1 MNTFNKILKY
11 IFLFTLLINLTSSCT
26 LLELQPK
33 EWLASNWEGKVCSR
47 LWSPNAQ
54 FGKISKHD
62 CANINITIPKFEKDI
77 QGANLEYKLE
87 ENKEGGLR
95 FSSGPLSGDL
105 CSVNLEF
112 KRWKN
117 SIAYF
122 NAIVTKKTDEYEP
135 NPPPGFNPNLDI
147 IDRIF
152 YRLCTE
158 GQYTLELVRA
168 TSRYPPTIRI
178 IFTPKIFRFDRYSQ
192 HFEGFATS
200 SDVNH
205 PKFNTN

>member
-26 LLELQPK
+26 LFELQPK
-33 EWLASNWEGKVCSR
+33 EWLASNWKGEVCRRDRSGYGE
-47 LWSPNAQ
+47 WS
-54 FGKISKHD
+54 KIDKHD

-77 QGANLEYKLE
+77 QEANLEYKLE
-87 ENKEGGLR
+87 ENKAGGFR
-95 FSSGPLSGDL
+95 FVSGPLSGDL

-135 NPPPGFNPNLDI
+135 NPPAGFDPNSSVY
-147 IDRIF
+147 IF

-168 TSRYPPTIRI
+168 TLRYPPTIRI
-178 IFTPKIFRFDRYSQ
+178 IFTPKRFRYDKNSQ